1 MKKKLSESL
10 RKMQVLFK
18 IKGRRSKNGG
28 GMLGK
33 ELPSKL
39 ARKEYVMKLD
49 FLIVVFK
56 FN

>member
-18 IKGRRSKNGG
+18 IKGRRNKNGG

-39 ARKEYVMKLD
+39 ARKEYVMKFD